1 MDENMKDL
9 LESVNF
15 IKDNMV
21 MKSDHDEL
29 VARVD
34 RVEKNI
40 DDFRE
45 EVRGEFMGSKSR
57 IGGLE
62 NRIDNE
68 SARRTDLETRVR
80 AVLPTLPIAPE
91 RV

>member
-1 MDENMKDL
+1 MDDNMKDL
-9 LESVNF
+9 LETVNF

-21 MKSDHDEL
+21 MKSDHDDL
-29 VARVD
+29 VASFDRLEKKVD
-34 RVEKNI
+34 
-40 DDFRE
+40 D
-45 EVRGEFMGSKSR
+45 GFMSLTSR

-62 NRIDNE
+62 NRIDEE

-80 AVLPTLPIAPE
+80 TVLPALPIAPE

>member
-1 MDENMKDL
+1 MDKTTEDI
-9 LESVNF
+9 LEIVNF

-21 MKSDHDEL
+21 TKKEHTEDI
-29 VARVD
+29 ARI
-34 RVEKNI
+34 EKNI

-57 IGGLE
+57 VGGLE
-62 NRIDNE
+62 NRIDEE
-68 SARRTDLETRVR
+68 SARRNDLETRVR